1 MRAIPPT
8 HGVRRRKFAHAC
20 SSFRIETLPAA
31 HRRYARRHGYDL
43 KFYQLQGQ
51 GCAHYKCGAGCSHE
65 QYGPRHA
72 SYCKVVGLG
81 DALNGGHDWVV
92 FLDSDAF
99 IANASLP
106 LPELI
111 SSFGGDLKGNRDD
124 ADGSAHGFFGWDW
137 PYTLGPNMGFIAL
150 RNTLPMRS
158 LVRDWWNLH
167 PGSFSNSHPYEQHN
181 LHWGLMHMRRF
192 RRRLQTLRLITMDPA
207 AGANAVAHLDH
218 TAGTRNRLW
227 AMVGAAADWLCNPPD
242 GEHCTS
248 KVRESL
254 ETLQQPRANWSG
266 WHHAR
271 RNKLLRRVV
280 LRVCAEFNASGP
292 HAPPILFNAT
302 AVAASSMR
310 QTRRPPPSDLIGSPL
325 QLVNCSRAGPLAAWQ
340 TWDLLR
346 RCRQEPRCL
355 NPAPPGVAPE
365 QSCHGMCALLGTG
378 GWSAPPATHAS
389 VVEVGASSM
398 SCLCGPRAR
407 AASVCSLGRH
417 APLGSPTRCSLSSAC
432 VSRGSGSQT
441 APATTRFAS
450 RCCAASST

>member
-1 MRAIPPT
+1 M
-8 HGVRRRKFAHAC
+8 
-20 SSFRIETLPAA
+20 

-310 QTRRPPPSDLIGSPL
+310 QTRRPPPSDLVGSPL

-355 NPAPPGVAPE
+355 TPAPPGAAPE
-365 QSCHGMCALLGTG
+365 QSCHGMCAALLGTG